1 MVYSVAWNEAAPA
14 GSAAANQIDTFI
26 QQDKTAVRERL
37 ESLFG
42 ITDFQTADP
51 VKGQKL
57 NLAAGAIS
65 SIVPGATSFSVR
77 DSTDVRD
84 NFLVEE
90 IGDATFHRN
99 LIVGGQGKAARY
111 TGVVVG
117 ANTTIDWNTG
127 NTQLLLLTTNIG
139 TLTLN
144 NPIAGA
150 FYTLEIK
157 QDGTGSRTI
166 NWPATIEFAAGDEP
180 TLTTTANRTDIIS
193 LYYNGTNYAAIV
205 AGYNFNV

>member
-1 MVYSVAWNEAAPA
+1 MVYSVAWNEAVPA

-26 QQDKTAVRERL
+26 QNDKTATRERL

-42 ITDFQTADP
+42 ITNFQTADP

-65 SIVPGATSFSVR
+65 SIVPGATSFAVR
-77 DSTDVRD
+77 DSADARN
-84 NFLVEE
+84 NFLVNE
-90 IGDATFHRN
+90 IGDIVSHRN
-99 LIVGGQGKAARY
+99 LAVGGQAKAARY
-111 TGVVVG
+111 TGVVV
-117 ANTTIDWNTG
+117 AATTVIDWNNG
-127 NTQLLLLTTNIG
+127 NSQILTLGLNIG

-144 NPIAGA
+144 NPIAGS
-150 FYTLEIK
+150 FYTIELK
-157 QDGTGSRTI
+157 QDSTGGRTV
-166 NWPATIEFAAGDEP
+166 NWPATVVFPSGVAP
-180 TLTTTANRTDIIS
+180 TLTTTADRTDIIS